1 MKKPV
6 TVVKTASIWARA
18 GFALLASF
26 CVLIICTKDSFLYPM
41 NDWVDVNC
49 FFTVGRGIK
58 HGLVPYLDLY
68 EQKGPLLYFV
78 YALAALISENSFLGV
93 FIVEVCLYATFLYL
107 GGRMAELLSDTKSA
121 YWITVTVLSV
131 TISLSPAFSHGGS
144 AEQLFLPVFALT
156 LYTVLKAM
164 HGGKPFTRFQAALL
178 GALAAAALWT
188 KYTFCGLFA
197 GLMLAI
203 LAWYLVR
210 KMYKRIPE
218 LILFTALGALA
229 VSAAVLVWYMIRGA
243 LPALWQVYFVDNLT
257 QYSKNIRSGNY
268 DPPLLNLFNN
278 LSWSIPAML
287 GLIWLPFGARKNRFM
302 AWAAAAGAIA
312 LFAFTY
318 MSGRKYPYY
327 ALVLSTFAP
336 LGYAAVFALLPK
348 KLKTK
353 PRFDLVSAVLAMALI
368 LASPLLTYN
377 LSQNSYML
385 SVKKEEMP
393 QYRFAEIIRQS
404 EDKTLLNYGFLD
416 GGFYFASGSLP
427 VTRYFCT
434 LNNNLDE
441 MTSALRSYV
450 SEGKTAFLVVRT
462 IEMPP
467 RENAAAEKSTS
478 GDASKKPA
486 GADQVKVPDENDPY
500 ELIDECSMM
509 FEGLNC
515 KYSLYRR
522 IPGQ

>member
-1 MKKPV
+1 MNKPKLV
-6 TVVKTASIWARA
+6 GKTASVWARA

-26 CVLIICTKDSFLYPM
+26 CVLIVCTKDSFLSPM

-78 YALAALISENSFLGV
+78 YALAAFISENSFLGV
-93 FIVEVCLYATFLYL
+93 FIVEVCLYAAFLYL
-107 GGRMAELLSDTKSA
+107 GGRMAELLSDTKGA
-121 YWITVTVLSV
+121 YWLTVTGLSV
-131 TISLSPAFSHGGS
+131 TIPLSPAFSHGGS

-156 LYTVLKAM
+156 LYTVLKAI
-164 HGGKPFTRFQAALL
+164 HDQRAFTRTQAALL

-197 GLMLAI
+197 GLTLAI
-203 LAWYLVR
+203 LAWYLIR
-210 KMYKRIPE
+210 KMYKQIPE

-229 VSAAVLVWYMIRGA
+229 VTAAVLAWYMIRGA

-257 QYSKNIRSGNY
+257 QYSKNIKSGNY

-287 GLIWLPFGARKNRFM
+287 GMIWLPFGARKNRFM
-302 AWAAAAGAIA
+302 AWAAAAGAVA

-336 LGYAAVFALLPK
+336 LGYAAVFALLPR
-348 KLKTK
+348 KLKEK
-353 PRFDLVSAVLAMALI
+353 PRFGLASAVLATVLI

-385 SVKKEEMP
+385 KVKKEDMP
-393 QYRFAEIIRQS
+393 QYRFAETIRQS
-404 EDKTLLNYGFLD
+404 EDQTLLNYGFLD

-434 LNNNLDE
+434 LNNDLED
-441 MTSALRSYV
+441 MTSSLRSYV
-450 SEGKTAFLVVRT
+450 REGKTAFLVVRT
-462 IEMPP
+462 IEMPA
-467 RENAAAEKSTS
+467 RGNAATEKGMS
-478 GDASKKPA
+478 GNASRKPT
-486 GADQVKVPDENDPY
+486 GAAQAKVPDENDPY

-522 IPGQ
+522 VPEQ